1 MSIKIIRNE
10 EANCITFRG
19 TSVPAYFNACLS
31 GVVSNDDSDLINV
44 RNDIRSQNQVEDFF
58 EFSNIHYSEF
68 EDKDGNPFASALDV
82 ANYITEQGNVLG
94 LNNTGEDLT
103 NITVNFKLDQTSTSI
118 VLDNGYSFGVNTI
131 KAVADG
137 GLIKINSIAE
147 GVPNENN
154 TPSARVHFEKLD
166 HTLVTV
172 NSNPVSGGLNDV
184 INTLNEL
191 FTVGAFEAVVIA
203 DPYSTMVADV
213 SGVDTTV
220 SYVGYG
226 VDPLGNDVYGSTS
239 SNSQNGLKTT
249 ETINQAGEYFTFDI
263 RVEGTIGFGLVHSQA
278 SYDNGYWSGN
288 VNYADPTRF
297 GIDNSAHYG
306 FQFSH
311 WFHPTPNGSWT
322 NYGANTSYSMRAG
335 WSNWD
340 QQQDWLDGNPVKIR
354 VGIDTNSYISIES
367 LQNDG
372 SWVVHSRT
380 TYPVVEGSE
389 FHLGIKTNHTGARV
403 YTLPKVHLLEE
414 AAPTMYFR
422 YIESPDGVFNYP
434 LFTTQEEA
442 EYYDEIVNGL
452 AAGTGSSHTHTY
464 VDDPTSTT
472 WYMPE
477 ATHDAS
483 TYQHSS
489 APNGTE
495 TFSNNPVTYT
505 EITSLTNADL
515 TPTAFTSADITQEE
529 GTNVN
534 IQVTPAGATW
544 SSSVTI
550 TPSGSGLVYDGY
562 SLIQGTLAD
571 VGSDTTYTIEV
582 TRANAYGS
590 SIGTMSVTAT
600 DVAPVNTNDTPWTK
614 ALDFSGGAEHTKQV
628 SNSLF
633 VQPLQMG
640 GLANQVDLG
649 TVSQGDTSN
658 NTSSRP
664 WATSCVFK
672 ADRHNSTQVIWNQGE
687 GSSNGDDNISLV
699 LDSNGDISLTWG
711 RQGSGVNK
719 CRIVQNISSST
730 WYGVSIAHNG
740 VRLGGGN
747 ASASNLADCFD
758 IRLMS
763 SADSFVSISS
773 NLSTSSNWISTGQRM
788 DRTVAGDFTIGGRG
802 SSSYLS
808 YHGKVASM
816 VVTTLLQGGYPSAQM
831 PEGTMVGED
840 QAKLMITDP
849 IKWVDD
855 YKSRLG
861 SGNPNGL
868 FRKSAER
875 FATNYFTFG
884 GAYQHTY
891 VWLMGDGT
899 SDSYSNGVRN
909 YINTADQNYSKMQL
923 NSMVSNDIENVN
935 IPGLT

>member
-1 MSIKIIRNE
+1 MAIKIIRNE

-31 GVVSNDDSDLINV
+31 GVVSNDDPDLINV
-44 RNDIRSQNQVEDFF
+44 RNDIRSQSQVDDFF

-82 ANYITEQGNVLG
+82 ANYVTEQGNVLG
-94 LNNTGEDLT
+94 LNNAGEDLT

-154 TPSARVHFEKLD
+154 TPSTRVHFEKLD

-172 NSNPVSGGLNDV
+172 NGNPVAGGLNDV

-213 SGVDTTV
+213 SGVDTSV
-220 SYVGYG
+220 GYVGYG
-226 VDPLGNDVYGSTS
+226 VDPLGDDVYGSTN

-263 RVEGTIGFGLVHSQA
+263 RVEGTIGFGLIHSQD
-278 SYDNGYWSGN
+278 SYDDGYWSGN

-340 QQQDWLDGNPVKIR
+340 QEQDWLNGNPVKIR

-380 TYPVVEGSE
+380 TYPVVQGSE
-389 FHLGIKTNHTGARV
+389 FHLGIKTNDTGARV

-464 VDDPTSTT
+464 VDDPTNTT

-571 VGSDTTYTIEV
+571 VGSDTTYTVEV

-590 SIGTMSVTAT
+590 SIGTMTVTAT

-628 SNSLF
+628 SNSMYT
-633 VQPLQMG
+633 QPMQMAG
-640 GLANQVDLG
+640 IADIKAGNSTPGYTSDVSLAL
-649 TVSQGDTSN
+649 
-658 NTSSRP
+658 P

-699 LDSNGDISLTWG
+699 LDSNGDLSLTWG
-711 RQGSGVNK
+711 RQGTGVNK
-719 CRIVQNISSST
+719 CRIAQNISSSV
-730 WYGVSIAHNG
+730 WYGVYIAHSG
-740 VRLGGGN
+740 ERLSGNN
-747 ASASNLADCFD
+747 ASASNLANCFD

-763 SADSFVSISS
+763 SADSFASISS
-773 NLSTSSNWISTGQRM
+773 NLCTSSNWISTGQRM
-788 DRTVAGDFTIGGRG
+788 DRTFAGDFTVGGRG

-808 YHGKVASM
+808 YYGKVASM
-816 VVTTLLQGGYPSAQM
+816 LVTTLKQN
-831 PEGTMVGED
+831 
-840 QAKLMITDP
+840 QAFPTNAEIELMITDP

-855 YKSRLG
+855 YKVGQNYRG
-861 SGNPNGL
+861 TMNNGTTSNFQRDHYL
-868 FRKSAER
+868 
-875 FATNYFTFG
+875 
-884 GAYQHTY
+884 AYRSTML
-891 VWLMGDGT
+891 WLMGD
-899 SDSYSNGVRN
+899 SANDSYSNGVRN
-909 YINTADQNYSKMQL
+909 DLYSIDQNWTKMQL
-923 NSMVSNDIENVN
+923 NSMVSNDFETVN

>member
-31 GVVSNDDSDLINV
+31 GVVSNDDPDLINV
-44 RNDIRSQNQVEDFF
+44 RNDIRSQSQVEDFF

-82 ANYITEQGNVLG
+82 ANYVTEQGNVLG
-94 LNNTGEDLT
+94 LNNAGEDLT

-154 TPSARVHFEKLD
+154 TPSTRVHFEKLD

-172 NSNPVSGGLNDV
+172 NGNPVSGGLNDV

-191 FTVGAFEAVVIA
+191 FTVGAFESVVIA

-226 VDPLGNDVYGSTS
+226 VDPLGDDVYGSTN

-263 RVEGTIGFGLVHSQA
+263 RVEGTIGFGLVHSQD
-278 SYDNGYWSGN
+278 SYDDGYWSGN

-297 GIDNSAHYG
+297 GVDNSAHYG

-354 VGIDTNSYISIES
+354 VGIDSNSYISIES

-380 TYPVVEGSE
+380 TYPVVQGSE

-464 VDDPTSTT
+464 VDDPTNTT

-477 ATHDAS
+477 ATHDTS

-489 APNGTE
+489 APDGTE

-515 TPTAFTSADITQEE
+515 TPTAFGAANITQEE

-562 SLIQGTLAD
+562 SLIQGTLSD
-571 VGSDTTYTIEV
+571 VGSDTTYTVEV

-590 SIGTMSVTAT
+590 SVGSMTVTST
-600 DVAPVNTNDTPWTK
+600 DVAPVQSNDTPWTK
-614 ALDFSGGAEHTKQV
+614 ALDFSGSNEHAKMVTTSTAV
-628 SNSLF
+628 NAIR
-633 VQPLQMG
+633 MG
-640 GLANQVDLG
+640 GGAYTVAANAD
-649 TVSQGDTSN
+649 SN
-658 NTSSRP
+658 KTADGINSRP
-664 WATSCVFK
+664 WATAIVFQTPNNNGNQ
-672 ADRHNSTQVIWNQGE
+672 HIWNSGE
-687 GSSNGDDNISLV
+687 GAGNNDDNIYLRMSG
-699 LDSNGDISLTWG
+699 SNGELYFGWG
-711 RQGSGVNK
+711 REGVGYNEYHIGNFGGSYN
-719 CRIVQNISSST
+719 QSSGQ
-730 WYGVSIAHNG
+730 WWGIYIAHNG
-740 VRLGGGN
+740 ARFKYDATPTNLVN
-747 ASASNLADCFD
+747 AFD
-758 IRLMS
+758 IRLMGTN
-763 SADSFVSISS
+763 DVSPVFSTLYDVGNDVS
-773 NLSTSSNWISTGQRM
+773 KWTSSGVRM
-788 DRTVAGDFTIGGRG
+788 DRTIGGDFTIGGRG
-802 SSSYLS
+802 ANRSF
-808 YHGKVASM
+808 HGKVASM
-816 VVTTLLQGGYPSAQM
+816 VVTTLRANEDM
-831 PEGTMVGED
+831 PTDAEI
-840 QAKLMITDP
+840 KLMLTDP
-849 IKWVDD
+849 VKWVDD
-855 YKSRLG
+855 YKV
-861 SGNPNGL
+861 GNL
-868 FRKSAER
+868 FRYAVSNNVGTFAISQAASY
-875 FATNYFTFG
+875 FAT
-884 GAYQHTY
+884 Q
-891 VWLMGDGT
+891 VWLMGDGAL
-899 SDSYSNGVRN
+899 DSYSNMIRN
-909 YINTADQNYSKMQL
+909 YIYPSDQNYTKLQL
-923 NSMVSNDIENVN
+923 NSMVSNDFQTVN
-935 IPGLT
+935 IQGLT

>member
-1 MSIKIIRNE
+1 MAIKIIRNE

-31 GVVSNDDSDLINV
+31 GVVSNDDPDLINV
-44 RNDIRSQNQVEDFF
+44 RNDIRSQSQVDDFF

-82 ANYITEQGNVLG
+82 ANYVTEQGNVLG
-94 LNNTGEDLT
+94 LNNAGEDLT

-154 TPSARVHFEKLD
+154 TPSTRVHFEKLD

-172 NSNPVSGGLNDV
+172 NGNPVSGGLNDV

-213 SGVDTTV
+213 SGVDTSV
-220 SYVGYG
+220 GYVGYG
-226 VDPLGNDVYGSTS
+226 VDPLGDDVYGSTN

-263 RVEGTIGFGLVHSQA
+263 RVEGTIGFGLIHSQD
-278 SYDNGYWSGN
+278 SYDDGYWSGN

-340 QQQDWLDGNPVKIR
+340 QEQDWLNGNPVKIR

-380 TYPVVEGSE
+380 TYPVVQGSE
-389 FHLGIKTNHTGARV
+389 FHLGIKTNDTGARV

-464 VDDPTSTT
+464 VDDPTNTT

-571 VGSDTTYTIEV
+571 VGSDTTYTVEV

-590 SIGTMSVTAT
+590 SIGTMTVTAT
-600 DVAPVNTNDTPWTK
+600 DVPPVNTNDTPWTK

-628 SNSLF
+628 SNSMYT
-633 VQPLQMG
+633 QPMQMAG
-640 GLANQVDLG
+640 IADIKAGNSTPGYTSDVSLAL
-649 TVSQGDTSN
+649 
-658 NTSSRP
+658 P

-699 LDSNGDISLTWG
+699 LDSNGDLSLTWG
-711 RQGSGVNK
+711 RQGTGVNK
-719 CRIVQNISSST
+719 CRIAQNISSSV
-730 WYGVSIAHNG
+730 WYGVYIAHSG
-740 VRLGGGN
+740 ERLSGNN
-747 ASASNLADCFD
+747 ASASNLANCFD

-763 SADSFVSISS
+763 SADSFASISS
-773 NLSTSSNWISTGQRM
+773 NLCTSSNWISTGQRM
-788 DRTVAGDFTIGGRG
+788 DRTFAGDFTVGGRG

-808 YHGKVASM
+808 YYGKVASM
-816 VVTTLLQGGYPSAQM
+816 LVTTLKQN
-831 PEGTMVGED
+831 
-840 QAKLMITDP
+840 QAFPTNAEIELMITDP

-855 YKSRLG
+855 YKVGQNYRG
-861 SGNPNGL
+861 TMNNGTTSNFQRDHYL
-868 FRKSAER
+868 
-875 FATNYFTFG
+875 
-884 GAYQHTY
+884 AYRSTML
-891 VWLMGDGT
+891 WLMGD
-899 SDSYSNGVRN
+899 SANDSYSNGVRN
-909 YINTADQNYSKMQL
+909 DLYSIDQNWTKMQL
-923 NSMVSNDIENVN
+923 NSMVSNDFETVN